1 MAWFSR
7 KPRDELAEWERL
19 QEAIDRDLFFGQKR
33 GILHAIKSA
42 VAENQFRAYNEIL
55 SQQKRMLTTLYKG
68 GKRLP
73 KIGDMESAI
82 KTSYDRLIEQRGA
95 VSASL
100 QMLQQRIETT
110 TDRSAITIYR
120 ALFDATLKEESIGA
134 QEFKRAQDET
144 KAEQLTG
151 KLILDLTTN
160 LEKQS
165 RLIEQLDSAH
175 AAKPFIPA
183 DQHKNPEGRS
193 YVTLIETLLDEEER
207 MHLVLLRDERLF
219 QDMQSFLKT
228 AEQQL
233 TELKK
238 GKRGAM
244 MQLLRLGAR
253 GSVTALVA
261 FFLARKILNP
271 PAHSRPEIVRET
283 IEQVAH
289 ADIRT
294 VIQGFSPEERREIT
308 QIMQEE
314 LNHQWHEQAGTLI
327 EELKQRYAE
336 ELMRQFFTA
345 FQAQQASLEA
355 QRVRITVRYT
365 SDEVHAAVLD
375 TLDFMRPEIL
385 RDVQPLGFWDWVRL
399 TGGSPRFTGAI
410 EQHIRQIIMDRVEP
424 RILAVRHAIADRIR
438 AAFIPD
444 ILRSQQSNLPEPDRR
459 LLLLFILGF
468 ITLEVLLRS
477 LPFGVGK
484 IYKQWVSPIGF
495 VMDTAR
501 TVPKAVRAL
510 RR

>member
-1 MAWFSR
+1 MGLFSR
-7 KPRDELAEWERL
+7 TPKDDLASWEKI

-33 GILHAIKSA
+33 GILHAVKAAITDS
-42 VAENQFRAYNEIL
+42 QFRAYREIL
-55 SQQKRMLTTLYKG
+55 TQQVKMLKALYKN

-73 KIGDMESAI
+73 KIGNMESAI
-82 KTSYDRLIEQRGA
+82 KSSYDRLIEQRGA

-100 QMLQQRIETT
+100 RLLQQRVE
-110 TDRSAITIYR
+110 SAADKSALEIYR
-120 ALFDATLKEESIGA
+120 ALFDATLKEESIGE

-144 KAEQLTG
+144 KAEQLTA
-151 KLILDLTTN
+151 KLIQDLN
-160 LEKQS
+160 LNLAKQS
-165 RLIEQLDSAH
+165 ELMSQLEHAH

-183 DQHKNPEGRS
+183 ERHVNPEGKPFI
-193 YVTLIETLLDEEER
+193 TLIETLLAEEER
-207 MHLVLLRDERLF
+207 MHLLLLKDERLF
-219 QDMQSFLKT
+219 QDMQSFLKN

-233 TELKK
+233 SELKK

-244 MQLLRLGAR
+244 MQLLRLAAR
-253 GSVTALVA
+253 GSITALVA

-294 VIQGFSPEERREIT
+294 IIQGFSPEERREIT

-327 EELKQRYAE
+327 EELKQRYAD

-355 QRVRITVRYT
+355 QGIRVTVRYT

-424 RILAVRHAIADRIR
+424 RILAVRHAIAARIK

-444 ILRSQQSNLPEPDRR
+444 ILRSRQSNLPEPDRR

-477 LPFGVGK
+477 IPLGVGK
-484 IYKQWVSPIGF
+484 IYKDWISPVGF
-495 VMDTAR
+495 MMDTAK
-501 TVPKAVRAL
+501 TIPKAVRTL